1 MSNLHYALLSGFKA
15 VNSWQQHLV
24 RNAQG
29 LLLPG
34 YNRTQVHFGSTPGE
48 SIGDPQNGTA
58 SHGSR
63 TGRYGGGDAL
73 LLSRTSIGFEQG
85 ELKPS
90 TSPTSLAI
98 QGEGFF
104 LLAENLRPGARL
116 FLTRAGDFHYDTQG
130 RLVNQQGMFVVGGPR
145 LTDPPTPIRNPGDG
159 TVVLPDVLLGKV
171 PVASQLAVSG
181 YGPTIYDLTDPAGAL
196 QVFNNGTPGKVG
208 FVQSSTLEFAAR
220 EGALAALQVEN
231 TNAQQTYKMFKDFLD
246 NYNRAVDDAIST
258 VK

>member
-15 VNSWQQHLV
+15 VNNWQQHLV

-34 YNRTQVHFGSTPGE
+34 YNRTQLHHGAGPGE
-48 SIGDPQNGTA
+48 SLAQPQNGTA
-58 SHGSR
+58 SHGSKA
-63 TGRYGGGDAL
+63 GLYGGGDSL
-73 LLSRTSIGFEQG
+73 SLSRVSIGFEQG
-85 ELKPS
+85 ELRPS
-90 TSPTSLAI
+90 TSPTNLAI

-104 LLAENLRPGARL
+104 ILAENLRPGARL

-130 RLVNQQGMFVVGGPR
+130 RLVNQNGMFVVGGPR

-159 TVVLPDVLLGKV
+159 TVALPDVLLGNV
-171 PVASQLAVSG
+171 PVKSQLAISG
-181 YGPTIYDLTDPAGAL
+181 YGPTVYDLTDPAGAL

-208 FVQSSTLEFAAR
+208 FVQSNTLEMVNR
-220 EGALAALQVEN
+220 EGQLASLQVEN